1 MYIYGDYW
9 IQLSFTVF
17 TVFKKKPSK
26 YAHIYKLKQ
35 TSQRYC
41 SVVINAMKI
50 IIFRIFSVTYIL
62 YAE

>member
-17 TVFKKKPSK
+17 KKKPSE

-41 SVVINAMKI
+41 NVVINAMKI
-50 IIFRIFSVTYIL
+50 IIFRIFSVTYIF
-62 YAE
+62 YAV